1 VRRQERLRRRASFAS
16 ALAGRRQ
23 RAPRVHQ
30 ASRACPGRA
39 RADLWSCQATRL
51 KKKLPKSAH
60 SVQETKSGHE
70 DLRTSTSP
78 ARELHFT
85 PSKVGPTTSE
95 ASGAHRPEKFESLFK
110 KHAPSFERLFSVRE
124 FRASAVRQE
133 RRWRWQHHEHCSAQF
148 KPYRGRERHPES
160 AESDSLKSN
169 HHKGASIRRKEPS

>member
-95 ASGAHRPEKFESLFK
+95 ASGAHRP
-110 KHAPSFERLFSVRE
+110 AMTPSRKVRE
-124 FRASAVRQE
+124 PLQKARAFLRAPLQRPRISSQRRSPRKALALAAPRALLSAIQTLSRA
-133 RRWRWQHHEHCSAQF
+133 RTSPGKR
-148 KPYRGRERHPES
+148 
-160 AESDSLKSN
+160 
-169 HHKGASIRRKEPS
+169 